1 MKTTFE
7 SSGHR
12 GAKKSAGFSLFEM
25 LITMAIFA
33 ILSSLAL
40 ASFGNST
47 SAAKIQK
54 DKRNAQLLA
63 ATASA
68 ASAAG
73 ASFMVEGDKQATI
86 LKLCEGCSPT
96 QGIFKGRVFKFPSL
110 AAEDLAAVMP
120 YLKLNGGL
128 LEYHS
133 AGGQ

>member
-1 MKTTFE
+1 MRPVFE
-7 SSGHR
+7 PTSHR
-12 GAKKSAGFSLFEM
+12 WTIRRAGFTLFEL
-25 LITMAIFA
+25 LITLSIFA